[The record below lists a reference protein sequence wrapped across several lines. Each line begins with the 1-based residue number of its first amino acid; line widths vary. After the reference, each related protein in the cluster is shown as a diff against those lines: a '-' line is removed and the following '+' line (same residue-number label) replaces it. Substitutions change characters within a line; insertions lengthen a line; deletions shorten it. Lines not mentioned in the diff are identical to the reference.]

1 MTTSERPQSERLK
14 APKSRETV
22 VNLNTVSTRGKESL
36 IAIGE
41 VSAFTAE
48 AVRNFPSTIRLYG
61 SEVFRQAGILVL
73 SSGLI
78 IWFMMFIIG
87 GQCGLEASYTMD
99 QLGAPL
105 YSAVFNAYCGFREM
119 AYYMWAWILA
129 AKVGC
134 GYVAEV
140 GSMRI
145 SDEVDAMEVM
155 GIKSVSYL
163 VSTRLLAMLLAG
175 PFLFTVGIGVVFTAE
190 FFVTV
195 LYLGQVSTGGYQYI
209 FWMYQNPYDFFSVLV
224 RTILVSMIIVA
235 VALYYG
241 YTARGGPVGVG
252 RATAKSMV
260 VNLIVITALGLI
272 ATLIIWGADVQAPVA
287 N

>member
-1 MTTSERPQSERLK
+1 MTISPERELK
-14 APKSRETV
+14 APKPRETEIGIA
-22 VNLNTVSTRGKESL
+22 TVSERARQSVT
-36 IAIGE
+36 AIGE
-41 VSAFTAE
+41 VGMFTVE
-48 AVRNFPSTIRLYG
+48 AIKDFPETLRRYS
-61 SEVFRQAGILVL
+61 SEAFRQAGILVL

-87 GQCGLEASYTMD
+87 GQCGLEASYTLD

-105 YSAVFNAYCGFREM
+105 YSAVFNAYCGMREM
-119 AYYMWAWILA
+119 SYYMFAWILA

-145 SDEVDAMEVM
+145 SDEIDAMEVM
-155 GIKSVSYL
+155 GIRSRSYL
-163 VSTRLLAMLLAG
+163 VSTRLLAMLIAG
-175 PFLFTVGIGVVFTAE
+175 PFIFTVGLGVVFTAE
-190 FFVTV
+190 FLVTV
-195 LYLGQVSTGGYQYI
+195 LHLGQVSTGGYQYI
-209 FWMYQNPYDFFSVLV
+209 FWMYQNPYDFFSVLI
-224 RTILVSMIIVA
+224 RTMLVSMIILA

-241 YTARGGPVGVG
+241 YNARGGPVGVG

-260 VNLIVITALGLI
+260 VNLIIISLFGLI
-272 ATLIIWGADVQAPVA
+272 ATLVIWGADVQAPVA

>member
-36 IAIGE
+36 MAIGE
-41 VSAFTAE
+41 VAAFTTE
-48 AVRNFPSTIRLYG
+48 AVKNFPSTLRLYS

-87 GQCGLEASYTMD
+87 GQCGLEASYTLD

-105 YSAVFNAYCGFREM
+105 FSAVFDAYCGMREM
-119 AYYMWAWILA
+119 SYYMWAWILA

-134 GYVAEV
+134 GYVAEL

-145 SDEVDAMEVM
+145 SDEIDAMEVM
-155 GIKSVSYL
+155 GIKSLSYL
-163 VSTRLLAMLLAG
+163 VSTRMLAMLLAG
-175 PFLFTVGIGVVFTAE
+175 PFLFTVGLGVVFVAE
-190 FFVTV
+190 YLVTV
-195 LYLGQVSTGGYQYI
+195 VHLGQVSTGGYEYI
-209 FWMYQNPYDFFSVLV
+209 FWLYQNPYDFFSVLI
-224 RTILVSMIIVA
+224 RTMLVSMIIVA

-241 YTARGGPVGVG
+241 YNARGGPVGVG

-260 VNLIVITALGLI
+260 VNLIVISAFGLI
-272 ATLIIWGADVQAPVA
+272 ATLVIWGADVQAPVA